1 MVLLQTAL
9 AEQPPLLISQALIAI
24 EEKDDKERG
33 VGGIDVF
40 LLESLRN
47 KSYFRMAGI
56 GLNID
61 NSKECKA
68 LDVTGEF
75 YQTFNKYCKK
85 EVRIQEYKII

>member
-1 MVLLQTAL
+1 
-9 AEQPPLLISQALIAI
+9 
-24 EEKDDKERG
+24 
-33 VGGIDVF
+33 
-40 LLESLRN
+40 
-47 KSYFRMAGI
+47 MAGI

-85 EVRIQEYKII
+85 EVLIQEYKIV